1 VNIAAIGGLVR
12 HALTTAAGA
21 AAAAGYLAESDVSVV
36 VGGVMALI
44 GVAWSIYE
52 KKAA

>member
-1 VNIAAIGGLVR
+1 MNAAAIGGLVR

-36 VGGVMALI
+36 VGGIMALL
-44 GVAWSIYE
+44 GVAWSLYQ
-52 KKAA
+52 KKGA